1 VKRLARWWELRAVA
15 CALPLRR
22 RDRSSVLINASMWD
36 RSQESLVFVHS
47 SADVA
52 PPPAQ
57 PPAQPPT
64 RRRGFLCC
72 AGPASV
78 DSVAA
83 WPRRHARLDSRGVLC
98 VFAQQGGDGEA
109 PLLRLPLGGPDAAYR
124 LVIPRCADVPR
135 CACRRRLCR
144 RSIARHCVI
153 GVAWGVAV
161 WRPPRCAAAVRCPD
175 AVACVVRVFELE
187 SATAAHAFRVESD
200 AVFLSWIHAIW

>member
-1 VKRLARWWELRAVA
+1 
-15 CALPLRR
+15 
-22 RDRSSVLINASMWD
+22 MWD

-135 CACRRRLCR
+135 
-144 RSIARHCVI
+144 
-153 GVAWGVAV
+153 
-161 WRPPRCAAAVRCPD
+161 
-175 AVACVVRVFELE
+175 
-187 SATAAHAFRVESD
+187 
-200 AVFLSWIHAIW
+200 